1 MTMPRRTTV
10 GFRPG
15 RRLFEKGH
23 QVRRAQR
30 RYSGTAGR
38 IENCQLGRFLA
49 YTSPRGRALIDR
61 ELDLPKTWTDDHD
74 LLFALAGQRARRLV
88 ALTDDEL
95 AWIHTAGVDV
105 RAIFDAPSTSTVE
118 RKQLVRALIAEI
130 VLTVHADTRIAALRI
145 IWQGG
150 ATTELTMP
158 MTERSGGFGAPVW
171 SV

>member
-1 MTMPRRTTV
+1 
-10 GFRPG
+10 
-15 RRLFEKGH
+15 
-23 QVRRAQR
+23 
-30 RYSGTAGR
+30 
-38 IENCQLGRFLA
+38 
-49 YTSPRGRALIDR
+49 
-61 ELDLPKTWTDDHD
+61 LDLPKTWTDDHD